1 MAINPIF
8 LKELSA
14 FLTPLPPFQDE
25 PSRRALLINV
35 GLSDLLAQISC
46 SGTTANFVPLVVNH
60 LANYG
65 TRPDGRPALAHL
77 IEEVARHVGNDKQA
91 RIQEFLTQ
99 LQPQQSNKSS
109 QPPLN
114 SPIAAIASEK
124 KTAYKYDI
132 FLSHHN
138 NDKMQIE
145 ALATWLKTQGVAV
158 WFDSWNLVPGF
169 PWQEGI
175 EEGILQS
182 RSMAVFVGASGLGQ
196 WEIPEMRAAIQLYVE
211 RNSPVVP
218 ILLPGCPADI
228 TLPLLLRRF
237 AWIDFRNGSDTLE
250 TREKLLAAIRIYRDV
265 QK

>member
-1 MAINPIF
+1 MSADPIF

-14 FLTPLPPFQDE
+14 FLTPMPPFQDE
-25 PSRRALLINV
+25 SSRHALLINA
-35 GLSDLLAQISC
+35 GFSDLLAQISC
-46 SGTTANFVPLVVNH
+46 GGTTASFVPIFVNY

-77 IEEVARHVGNDKQA
+77 LEEVARHIGSDKQP
-91 RIQEFLTQ
+91 RIREFLAQ
-99 LQPQQSNKSS
+99 LQPTNNISPS
-109 QPPLN
+109 P
-114 SPIAAIASEK
+114 PIATIPPDKNIA
-124 KTAYKYDI
+124 YQYDM

-138 NDKMQIE
+138 NDKAQIG
-145 ALATWLKTQGVAV
+145 ALAFWLKNQGVAV
-158 WFDSWNLVPGF
+158 WFDAWNLVPGL

-211 RNSPVVP
+211 RQSPVVP

-228 TLPLLLRRF
+228 TLPLLLQRF
-237 AWIDFRNGSDTLE
+237 AWIDFRNGMDDAD
-250 TREKLLAAIRIYRDV
+250 TREKLLAAIRKYREIA
-265 QK
+265 